1 MHLSKIK
8 LALAPMAGITDKA
21 FRQVCQENG
30 ADITWSEMVSAE
42 GLVRQKNNPFNK
54 SLILAEKFSTQ
65 EKNYW
70 VQIFGTEPKSMA
82 QSAKI
87 IEEEIKPTGIDINLG
102 CPVKKAQKAGYGVAQ
117 LNDIPTVVK
126 IIKEIKK
133 EISLPLSLKTRLGLK
148 DPTEILDFAP
158 KLVEAGLDQLVI
170 HARTLPGMFKEKPNW
185 QIVKKLVE
193 TLPIPIIYN
202 GGITNRE
209 EAIFYAEKTG
219 CQTLMIG
226 QVTLGHP
233 WIFSTIKTPRLNL
246 GVNQKEKIR
255 IILRH
260 AELVEKYYGEKG
272 LITFR
277 THLLAYLKGYPN
289 SKQLRLQA
297 SKISSLKDVQKIVEK
312 IEI

>member
-1 MHLSKIK
+1 MNLSKIK

-30 ADITWSEMVSAE
+30 TDITWSEMVSAE
-42 GLVRQKNNPFNK
+42 GLVRQTDNPNNK
-54 SLILAEKFSTQ
+54 SLALAEKFSSQ

-82 QSAKI
+82 EAAKI
-87 IEEEIKPTGIDINLG
+87 IERKIKPTGIDINLG
-102 CPVKKAQKAGYGVAQ
+102 CPVKKAQKAGYGVIQ
-117 LNDIPTVVK
+117 LNDIPKVIK

-148 DPTEILDFAP
+148 EPTEILDFAP

-185 QIVKKLVE
+185 QIVKKLVD
-193 TLPIPIIYN
+193 TLSIPIIYN
-202 GGITNRE
+202 GGITNKK
-209 EAIFYAEKTG
+209 EATFYAEKTG

-226 QVTLGHP
+226 QATIGNP
-233 WIFSTIKTPRLNL
+233 WIFSVTKTPRQDLS
-246 GVNQKEKIR
+246 VDQKEKVGT
-255 IILRH
+255 ILRH
-260 AELVEKYYGEKG
+260 AELIKKYYSEKG

-289 SKQLRLQA
+289 SRQLRLQA
-297 SKISSLKDVQKIVEK
+297 SKISSLEDVREIVKKI
-312 IEI
+312 